1 MKAYFAASRR
11 SRGRLLP
18 KRFRVPAQ
26 CGSAARAPRTYNR
39 RMRFVVVSL
48 ILALGVTACVKQRPQ
63 EPSGGTA
70 TLRWDPVEKDTSG
83 KPLTHLAGYT
93 IRYGP
98 SDKAMWYTI
107 KVRNPRQTTYVVKD
121 LFPGTWYFSV
131 SAYTSSGIEG
141 APSPV
146 ASKTIN

>member
-1 MKAYFAASRR
+1 
-11 SRGRLLP
+11 
-18 KRFRVPAQ
+18 
-26 CGSAARAPRTYNR
+26 
-39 RMRFVVVSL
+39 MRFVVVSL

-70 TLRWDPVEKDTSG
+70 TLRWDPVEMDTSG

>member
-1 MKAYFAASRR
+1 
-11 SRGRLLP
+11 
-18 KRFRVPAQ
+18 
-26 CGSAARAPRTYNR
+26 
-39 RMRFVVVSL
+39 MRFVVVSL
-48 ILALGVTACVKQRPQ
+48 ILALGVTACVKQMPQ
-63 EPSGGTA
+63 ETSGGTA
-70 TLRWDPVEKDTSG
+70 TLRWDPVGMDTSG